1 MVVKV
6 KNLNGT
12 SDKTPSCGCN
22 SWIDHWMRN
31 SGSGVVVTCRAC
43 GNVDILLGGHVKIM
57 DCEDRREYIIPIC
70 SSCNN
75 TKDKEFYVES
85 GDLIFANVCNSRIY

>member
-12 SDKTPSCGCN
+12 SDKTPSCGCS
-22 SWIDHWMRN
+22 SWIEHWMN
-31 SGSGVVVTCRAC
+31 NKPNLSVTKCRAC
-43 GNVDILLGGHVKIM
+43 GDSDTLLGGHVKIM

-75 TKDKEFYVES
+75 TKDKEFFT
-85 GDLIFANVCNSRIY
+85 DLQNLVLANSCSDSK